1 MSKSRHTEA
10 EMIGALKQ
18 LEAGR
23 KAEDVARE
31 VGVSKHTIYAWKA
44 KYGGMDVSQVS
55 QAQEAKQLRDENTR
69 LRKLV
74 ADLSL
79 DKDALQWVIEKNGW
93 SSRS

>member
-10 EMIGALKQ
+10 QIIGALKQ

-44 KYGGMDVSQVS
+44 KYGGMDVSQ
-55 QAQEAKQLRDENTR
+55 AQEAKQLRDENTR

-79 DKDALQWVIEKNGW
+79 DKEMLKAVISKNGW
-93 SSRS
+93 GS